1 MEQKQI
7 QNTEELLQNIQE
19 EWTKLMKVVDSLT
32 PGQMVIPDD
41 GGWSPKDNLSHLAF
55 WEHLMLE
62 QYLGKKSR
70 AEVFGVDAD
79 ILKDLDEN
87 GENALVFERNRNRS
101 LEDVTRE
108 LMDVHNQVIST
119 LKELPFVHLLEP
131 LPGDDPQ
138 QQPILAAVLGNTS
151 GHYAEH
157 RATLEKLL
165 NQ

>member
-1 MEQKQI
+1 MEKKQI

-19 EWTKLMKVVDSLT
+19 EWTKLMKVVDRLS
-32 PGQMVIPDD
+32 PGQMVTPDD

-55 WEHLMLE
+55 WEQLMLE

-87 GENALVFERNRNRS
+87 GENAIVFERNRNRS

-119 LKELPFVHLLEP
+119 LKELQNFYPKIQFVCYRICL
-131 LPGDDPQ
+131 
-138 QQPILAAVLGNTS
+138 TFW
-151 GHYAEH
+151 
-157 RATLEKLL
+157 
-165 NQ
+165 